1 MEQIQSYFSGER
13 LQCSIGIAISLI
25 SIALATYFWNSGTPL
40 FKGIAYPFFP
50 ISILLLIICVGVVW
64 RTPKDVARVSQYAVS
79 EPAKL
84 KTEELKRMEQVM
96 QNFKT
101 IKRVEVVLFGVGLLL
116 LFFGGNPLLKGIGL
130 GLLVQAS
137 VMFLFDT
144 FAEKR
149 GQVYWEYLNAH

>member
-13 LQCSIGIAISLI
+13 LQCSIGIAISVV

-40 FKGIAYPFFP
+40 FKGISYPFFP

-84 KTEELKRMEQVM
+84 KTEELKRMERVM

-101 IKRVEVVLFGVGLLL
+101 IKRVELVLIHA
-116 LFFGGNPLLKGIGL
+116 LFTTLS
-130 GLLVQAS
+130 Q
-137 VMFLFDT
+137 
-144 FAEKR
+144 
-149 GQVYWEYLNAH
+149 Q